1 MNLDLLKQID
11 LAGFLELHYGI
22 RVASNGAA
30 LCPFHED
37 HDPSLSVSQRNGVG
51 LFKCHGCDAKGS
63 ILDFVMRK
71 DGLSLPDAAGRIREL
86 AGIPDEDR
94 PSTKKQR
101 PAPWARPVAG
111 EVLEAEYPYTDE
123 QGVVLYIKR
132 RFKPKDFDFH
142 RVVDGKAVW
151 DIKGVR
157 RVLFH
162 LPEVIKSD
170 SVWLVEGEKDVITLE
185 ALGFTATTGGGE
197 NDWRDEFLPF
207 LAGKEVIVCWD
218 VDAPQVARQRAKD
231 VANAAASS
239 FLIDLEKQA
248 GMTGKQDITDFVHGL
263 GDIPDEE
270 KSEAVY
276 ALVKDAERIEGPAIV
291 RQPKPPFSG
300 TLADFFNVEL
310 PEAEFLINGLIAR
323 EEFMLLGGVKHA
335 HKTTAMMDL
344 GLHFAGGRES
354 WLNFPIPSA
363 GRFLMVQQELGEG
376 EFRKRLRKA
385 VDGGNFDPGNFFPYT
400 GTGDP
405 IKLLDGE
412 SFKRLCDL
420 CDKFKP
426 DILGLDP
433 LHTFMVGGENRDEAF
448 AAIRDRIN
456 YLKTTYNC
464 GVVTSH
470 HFSSKRPKDDPDA
483 PAEAGGWFRG
493 HSVLSD
499 AADVLFLLHRLPGQ
513 KDNPNLRL
521 AYEDYNQ
528 VEITLRN
535 GKWPPRFATEFNE
548 QTFLLSVSDV
558 WHEVGAKIGVGEVRD
573 YCEAQ
578 GGQVM
583 LKDLIIYFRTRD
595 KALSPHTVKKAV
607 EKEDQAG
614 YIVTEKLPGR
624 GTPLLIKSRKN

>member
-1 MNLDLLKQID
+1 MNLDILKQID
-11 LAGFLELHYGI
+11 LAGFLGRRYDIH
-22 RVASNGAA
+22 VASNGAA

-37 HDPSLSVSQRNGVG
+37 HDPSLSVSQKNGIG

-71 DGLSLPDAAGRIREL
+71 EGVGLADAARHIQEL
-86 AGIPDEDR
+86 EGIQDDSR
-94 PSTKKQR
+94 PSAKKRR
-101 PAPWARPVAG
+101 PAPWDRPVTG
-111 EVLEAEYPYTDE
+111 ETLEAEYPYTDE
-123 QGVVLYIKR
+123 QGVVLYVKR
-132 RFKPKDFDFH
+132 RFRPKDFDFH
-142 RVVDGKAVW
+142 HTVDGKPTW

-162 LPEVIKSD
+162 LPEVIKND
-170 SVWLVEGEKDVITLE
+170 STWLVEGEKDVLTLE
-185 ALGFTATTGGGE
+185 GLGFVATTGGGE
-197 NDWRDEFLPF
+197 NDWRDEFLSF
-207 LAGKEVIVCWD
+207 FTGKEVIVCWD
-218 VDAPQVARQRAKD
+218 TDAAQIGRQRALAVSKI
-231 VANAAASS
+231 AATTL
-239 FLIDLEKQA
+239 LIDLEKQA
-248 GMTGKQDITDFVHGL
+248 GMTGKQDITDFINGL
-263 GDIPDEE
+263 GDLPEDE
-270 KSEAVY
+270 KSMAVN
-276 ALVKDAERIEGPAIV
+276 ALAQGAEKIEGPAIV
-291 RQPKPPFSG
+291 RKPFTG
-300 TLADFFNVEL
+300 TLADFFNVDL
-310 PEAEFLINGLIAR
+310 PEAEFLIDRLLAR
-323 EEFMLLGGVKHA
+323 EEFMLLGAVKHA

-344 GLHFAGGRES
+344 GLHFTGGRES
-354 WLNFPIPSA
+354 WLNFPIPRP
-363 GRFLMVQQELGEG
+363 GRFLMVQQELGEA

-385 VDGGNFDPGNFFPYT
+385 VDGGRFDPDNFFPYT

-405 IKLLDGE
+405 IKLMEDEGF
-412 SFKRLCDL
+412 SRLCGL

-464 GVVTSH
+464 GVIISH
-470 HFSSKRPKDDPDA
+470 HFSSKRPKEDPDA

-521 AYEDYNQ
+521 SYEDYNA

-558 WHEVGAKIGVGEVRD
+558 WHEVGAKIGFGEVRE

-578 GGQVM
+578 GGAAM
-583 LKDLIIYFRTRD
+583 LADLVIYFKTRD
-595 KALSPHTVKKAV
+595 KDLSPHTVRKAV
-607 EKEDQAG
+607 DKEVQAG
-614 YIVTEKLPGR
+614 YVITEVLPGKGR
-624 GTPLLIKSRKN
+624 PILVKSRQKT